1 MKSFFMVNK
10 YLLFCKKL
18 FMINDKID
26 RLLIIQ
32 SMMQI
37 NKNTNVKYESA
48 RLRVKHYIS
57 LEVK

>member
-1 MKSFFMVNK
+1 MNIFKVNK
-10 YLLFCKKL
+10 YLLFCMKL
-18 FMINDKID
+18 FTINDKIG